1 MEQETRLRTP
11 GREEERGYLRVRA
24 GPDPKAPGS
33 GDWAV
38 AGAQGGAQWVEEGGR
53 KQRQASVD
61 FKPGWEGKGSG
72 GVGDWRDPWK
82 EQLMAS
88 HWETQILAAPK
99 VSGNTWQA
107 EGTVW
112 RALLKLS

>member
-61 FKPGWEGKGSG
+61 FKPGWEGKGREEKWLGRGLEGSLEG
-72 GVGDWRDPWK
+72 AAYGFTLGNSDPGCSQGKWK
-82 EQLMAS
+82 YMA
-88 HWETQILAAPK
+88 
-99 VSGNTWQA
+99 G
-107 EGTVW
+107 
-112 RALLKLS
+112 